1 MNKPE
6 SIPMLRR
13 VYAVRDD
20 KQNEYNT
27 PVLIPNDAVAS
38 RSFGDMISTDKN
50 SLIAR
55 HPGDYSLWFLGTFDA
70 ERGIFSQDE
79 KPYVVARASDFAVK
93 E

>member
-50 SLIAR
+50 SLIAQHQKCQETTENNLR
-55 HPGDYSLWFLGTFDA
+55 GA
-70 ERGIFSQDE
+70 EQ
-79 KPYVVARASDFAVK
+79 
-93 E
+93 